1 MVAKKSTLK
10 GIIFILVLI
19 VIAMGY
25 SMYTTSIKN
34 KKETYVS
41 SSSDTTSVENNTE
54 ESNESS
60 SSQTSTPKVMEDGV
74 IEEKV
79 MTVSEMEQCE
89 KDFSA
94 ELKKNKTEYEK
105 GRILVGFTK
114 DTSFSKAKS
123 VAARYDLVPV
133 LAGVDESS
141 YSLTH
146 LLTINV
152 PTGREPHFVCVF
164 KQDASVRY
172 SNVSSYLFL
181 HD

>member
-1 MVAKKSTLK
+1 
-10 GIIFILVLI
+10 
-19 VIAMGY
+19 MGY
-25 SMYTTSIKN
+25 SMYTTSVKN

-41 SSSDTTSVENNTE
+41 SSSDTTSVENNTK
-54 ESNESS
+54 ESNESL
-60 SSQTSTPKVMEDGV
+60 SQTSTPKVMEDGV
-74 IEEKV
+74 IEDEKV

-89 KDFSA
+89 KDFTA
-94 ELKKNKTEYEK
+94 EIKKNKTEYEK

-114 DTSFSKAKS
+114 DTSFTEAKA
-123 VAARYDLVPV
+123 VVARYDLVPA

-164 KQDASVRY
+164 KQDSSVRY